1 MASMPKTVDVSAL
14 INGRRLGPFNYR
26 LIVLSWLITV
36 FDGFD
41 MMMVGFTAPYMRD
54 ELGLS
59 KPMLGNVFSAG
70 LVGMM
75 LGGFLLSYIGDR
87 VGRRPTIVA
96 ASVAFGILTAAVAL
110 AGSYH
115 ALLALR
121 FFDGLALG
129 GMLPLAWALNI
140 EFVPSRMRSTV
151 VTVIMMGY
159 SLGAAI
165 AGPMTNWIAPHHG
178 WQGVYLAGGIGT
190 LFCAAALWIGLPES
204 IRFLVLKGQR
214 PDLVRRTLHRIDPT
228 INISVTDQ
236 FVLSD
241 EIKPDRNFRVGQLFR
256 GDLRLIT
263 PVLWLGYFASSLAIY
278 FAVSWGPIVVE
289 ELKFPRQTSALVA
302 SAGSLLGAVAGLLL
316 MRFTD
321 RRGPGSVAV
330 YPAICVPVL
339 LAMGFG
345 LIPREA
351 FLAVVI
357 LSALLISGGHFG
369 VLSIAGIFYPS
380 SIRASG
386 AGWATSVAKFGAI
399 LGPVLGASVLSSGM
413 PIIRSYALLA
423 VCPAILCLCALGIS
437 AVVRGRAPATPA
449 GAALAVATA
458 GSGDR
463 S

>member
-1 MASMPKTVDVSAL
+1 MASMPNTVDVSAL
-14 INGRRLGPFNYR
+14 INGRPLGAFNYR
-26 LIVLSWLITV
+26 LIALSWLITV

-41 MMMVGFTAPYMRD
+41 MMMIGFTAPYMRD
-54 ELGLS
+54 ELALS
-59 KPMLGNVFSAG
+59 KAMIGYVVSAG

-75 LGGFLLSYIGDR
+75 IGGFLLSYLGDR
-87 VGRRPTIVA
+87 IGRRPTIIA
-96 ASVAFGILTAAVAL
+96 AALGFAIMTAAVAL

-121 FFDGLALG
+121 FLDGLALG

-140 EFVPSRMRSTV
+140 EFVPSRMRSSV

-159 SLGAAI
+159 SLGTAI

-178 WQGVYLAGGIGT
+178 WQGVYVAGGIGS
-190 LFCAAALWIGLPES
+190 LLCAAALWLWLPES
-204 IRFLVLKGQR
+204 IRFLVLKGGRSARVSQ
-214 PDLVRRTLHRIDPT
+214 TLHKIDPA
-228 INISVTDQ
+228 IEVSPSDH

-241 EIKPDRNFRVGQLFR
+241 EFKPNRNFHIGQLFH

-263 PVLWLGYFASSLAIY
+263 PLLWLGYFASSLGIY
-278 FAVSWGPIVVE
+278 FAASWGPIVVE

-302 SAGSLLGAVAGLLL
+302 STGSLAGAAAGLLL

-321 RRGPGSVAV
+321 RRGPGAVAV

-339 LAMGFG
+339 LALGFG

-351 FLAVVI
+351 FLAIVI
-357 LSALLISGGHFG
+357 LSVLLISGGHFG
-369 VLSIAGIFYPS
+369 ILSIAGIFYPS

-399 LGPVLGASVLSSGM
+399 LGPIIGAAVLSNL
-413 PIIRSYALLA
+413 PVIRSYALLA
-423 VCPAILCLCALGIS
+423 LCPAVLCVCALGIA
-437 AVVRGRAPATPA
+437 AVVRSRRPA
-449 GAALAVATA
+449 GLAQDALAL
-458 GSGDR
+458 
-463 S
+463 

>member
-14 INGRRLGPFNYR
+14 INGRPLGAFNYR

-41 MMMVGFTAPYMRD
+41 MMMIGFTAPYMRD
-54 ELGLS
+54 ELALS
-59 KPMLGNVFSAG
+59 KAMIGYVVSAG

-75 LGGFLLSYIGDR
+75 IGGFLLSYLGDR
-87 VGRRPTIVA
+87 IGRRPTIIA
-96 ASVAFGILTAAVAL
+96 AALGFAIMTAAVAL

-121 FFDGLALG
+121 FIDGLALG

-140 EFVPSRMRSTV
+140 EFVPSRMRSSV

-159 SLGAAI
+159 SLGTAI
-165 AGPMTNWIAPHHG
+165 AGPTTNWIAPHHG
-178 WQGVYLAGGIGT
+178 WQGVYVAGGIGS
-190 LFCAAALWIGLPES
+190 LLCAAALWLWLPES
-204 IRFLVLKGQR
+204 IRFLVLKGRSQR
-214 PDLVRRTLHRIDPT
+214 VYQTLRKIDPAT
-228 INISVTDQ
+228 AVSPTDQ

-241 EIKPDRNFRVGQLFR
+241 ELKPDRNFRIGQLFH

-263 PVLWLGYFASSLAIY
+263 PLLWLGYFASSLGIY
-278 FAVSWGPIVVE
+278 FAASWGPIVVE

-302 SAGSLLGAVAGLLL
+302 STGSLAGAAAGLLL

-321 RRGPGSVAV
+321 RRGPGAVAV
-330 YPAICVPVL
+330 YPAICLPVL
-339 LAMGFG
+339 LALGFG
-345 LIPREA
+345 LVPREV

-357 LSALLISGGHFG
+357 LSVLLISGGHFG
-369 VLSIAGIFYPS
+369 ILSIAGIFYPS

-399 LGPVLGASVLSSGM
+399 LGPIIGAAVLSNL

-423 VCPAILCLCALGIS
+423 VCPAILCVCALGIA
-437 AVVRGRAPATPA
+437 AVVRSRQ
-449 GAALAVATA
+449 
-458 GSGDR
+458 GDQL
-463 S
+463 

>member
-1 MASMPKTVDVSAL
+1 MSMQPRTVDVAAL
-14 INGRRLGPFNYR
+14 INGRRLSAFNYR

-41 MMMVGFTAPYMRD
+41 MIMVGFTAPYMRD
-54 ELGLS
+54 ELGLT
-59 KPMLGNVFSAG
+59 KAMLGNVFSAG
-70 LVGMM
+70 LLGMM

-87 VGRRPTIVA
+87 VGRRPTVVA
-96 ASVAFGILTAAVAL
+96 AAFAFGILTAAVAL
-110 AGSYH
+110 AGSYQ
-115 ALLALR
+115 ALVALR

-129 GMLPLAWALNI
+129 GILPLAWALNI

-151 VTVIMMGY
+151 VTVIMVGF

-178 WQGVYLAGGIGT
+178 WQGVYLAGGIGS
-190 LFCAAALWIGLPES
+190 LCCAAALWLWLPES
-204 IRFLVLKGQR
+204 IRFLVLKGDR
-214 PDLVRRTLHRIDPT
+214 PQLVSRTLQRIDPG
-228 INISVTDQ
+228 IDVTAADQ

-241 EIKPDRNFRVGQLFR
+241 EHQPDRNFRVSQLFH

-289 ELKFPRQTSALVA
+289 ELHFPRQTAALVA
-302 SAGSLLGAVAGLLL
+302 STGSLLGAVAGLLL

-339 LAMGFG
+339 LALGFD
-345 LIPREA
+345 LVPRDA
-351 FLAVVI
+351 FLAVVV
-357 LSALLISGGHFG
+357 LSVLLISGGHFG

-386 AGWATSVAKFGAI
+386 AGWATSMAKFGAI
-399 LGPVLGASVLSSGM
+399 LGPIVGAMVLSSSL

-423 VCPAILCLCALGIS
+423 VWPAILCASALVIA
-437 AVVRGRAPATPA
+437 AVVRGRAVPPA
-449 GAALAVATA
+449 GDALAVVAA
-458 GSGDR
+458 GFGER